1 VGRMPEERDF
11 ALHQLAESRDAWLGL
26 LCRLSDT
33 QLDYSPGTDR
43 WSAARNL
50 EHVTIVEKRSL
61 PLIETALNQVPGPS
75 RRSGYPGSH
84 EGLIKL
90 LRDRSH
96 PRRGPSALQ
105 PSGRWKREEL
115 VAEFEAA
122 RKRTCEVLANTAADL
137 HGRLSPHLLFG
148 ELDCYQWFLFLA
160 AHSDRHRLQAEE
172 AIASEEFPRAAT
184 AV

>member
-1 VGRMPEERDF
+1 VGMTAEERDF
-11 ALHQLAESRDAWLGL
+11 ALGQLAESRDGWL
-26 LCRLSDT
+26 RLFHGFSAV
-33 QLDYSPGTDR
+33 QLDYSPGADR
-43 WSAARNL
+43 WSVSRNL

-61 PLIETALNQVPGPS
+61 PLIETALKQTPDPS

-84 EGLIKL
+84 EGLVKL

-105 PSGRWKREEL
+105 PSGRWKQEEL
-115 VAEFEAA
+115 IAEFEAA
-122 RKRTCEVLANTAADL
+122 RKRTYEMLESTTADL
-137 HGRLSPHLLFG
+137 HAHFSPHLLFG

-172 AIASEEFPRAAT
+172 VIASEGFPRAA